1 MEIDL
6 NKLRDRAY
14 KTACEH
20 GFHDK
25 EYSDEHW
32 LMLVISEI
40 GEAVNADRKGS
51 IPNNDKF
58 NEWMLSDNTHEHI
71 FKNAFEKWI
80 KDSVADELSDIVIRL
95 LDLAGLRN
103 IDLSGLNSNL
113 TESNFNEY
121 LGTIDETFTEMA
133 YSLVQW
139 LCEEDLSKQNIYTV
153 IGGTFSVSYKYK
165 IDLFQHIE
173 WKMRYNELRPRLNGK
188 EY

>member
-6 NKLRDRAY
+6 NKLRDHAY

-25 EYSDEHW
+25 EHSDKHW

-40 GEAVNADRKGS
+40 GEAINADRKNKHAD
-51 IPNNDKF
+51 IKYF
-58 NEWMLSDNTHEHI
+58 KEHDAENSTA
-71 FKNAFEKWI
+71 FKYYFETCF
-80 KDSVADELSDIVIRL
+80 KDSVEDEISDIVIRL
-95 LDLAGLRN
+95 LDFAGLRN

-113 TESNFNEY
+113 TESNFNEC
-121 LGTIDETFTEMA
+121 LGIIDETFTEMA

-139 LCEEDLSKQNIYTV
+139 LCEEDLSKQKIYTV

-173 WKMRYNELRPRLNGK
+173 WKMRYNELRPMLNGK